1 MTSGNA
7 SFPYWVPT
15 TPVPEDYANQTSTY
29 YYPKCLEHNVS
40 ARSILEYPDGYIVAR
55 CTLCGDRISLQFN
68 EHSILLRRAH
78 EIAIAVVEAS
88 EDESVN
94 YVESYHRLKERIE
107 SSEEAMAESRI
118 LLNRISDM
126 LAKKTQGS
134 LE

>member
-1 MTSGNA
+1 VTSGNA
-7 SFPYWVPT
+7 NFPYWVPT
-15 TPVPEDYANQTSTY
+15 TPVPDEYATTNQY
-29 YYPKCLEHNVS
+29 FYPKCLEHNVS
-40 ARSILEYPDGYIVAR
+40 ARSILEYPDGYLVAR

-94 YVESYHRLKERIE
+94 YIESYHRLKERIE

-118 LLNRISDM
+118 LLDRISEM
-126 LAKKTQGS
+126 LQKKTQGS